1 MESTHGR
8 GETTEGL
15 CKPKKPEE
23 EENTLES
30 NTRNQKIWKQ
40 TYETTGRGKIW

>member
-1 MESTHGR
+1 MEGGKLQR
-8 GETTEGL
+8 DAG
-15 CKPKKPEE
+15 KPKKPEE